1 MLCLRKGISDW
12 KYICVMMM
20 CLRLPLISLQDIYW
34 ITEQDK
40 NIKKIRISQNPLT
53 FLERSRSCSFKEGP
67 VKSLIV
73 FIQAYIFP
81 SPLEW
86 FSWYLGSMVLNDSY
100 RNTVLLKFIRFFPV
114 RIPDVFY
121 SAPVH
126 SALPFRRVISQ
137 THIHTN
143 KETT

>member
-1 MLCLRKGISDW
+1 
-12 KYICVMMM
+12 M

-81 SPLEW
+81 ISIGVILMVSGINGAQW
-86 FSWYLGSMVLNDSY
+86 FVQ
-100 RNTVLLKFIRFFPV
+100 K
-114 RIPDVFY
+114 Y
-121 SAPVH
+121 S
-126 SALPFRRVISQ
+126 IIE
-137 THIHTN
+137 IH
-143 KETT
+143 